1 VECGDRLEEKPVE
14 DMLDIVH
21 YFFECDVFT
30 TAEEHQA
37 RSAVRQLLYR
47 ELYGREYE
55 AGDSADSTANGGRE
69 FGTQEVASGDFFPA
83 AQVTADQFGVPTA
96 PGGPK
101 LTHKPYIPPTPVDPT
116 SPTPFGNVL
125 DAPLG

>member
-37 RSAVRQLLYR
+37 RTSVRQLLYR
-47 ELYGREYE
+47 ELYGREYTFD
-55 AGDSADSTANGGRE
+55 DSADSGVRE

-83 AQVTADQFGVPTA
+83 TQVTADQFGATTA
-96 PGGPK
+96 SGGPK

-116 SPTPFGNVL
+116 SAKPFGNVL

>member
-1 VECGDRLEEKPVE
+1 VECGDRLEERPVE

-30 TAEEHQA
+30 TPEEHQA
-37 RSAVRQLLYR
+37 RTSVRQLLYR
-47 ELYGREYE
+47 ELYGREY
-55 AGDSADSTANGGRE
+55 AGGGDAASTGDGGRE
-69 FGTQEVASGDFFPA
+69 FGTQEVASGDFYVPEQVRSPA
-83 AQVTADQFGVPTA
+83 A
-96 PGGPK
+96 PGAPK

-116 SPTPFGNVL
+116 SAKPFGNVL

>member
-1 VECGDRLEEKPVE
+1 
-14 DMLDIVH
+14 MLDIVH

-37 RSAVRQLLYR
+37 RTSVRQLLYR
-47 ELYGREYE
+47 DLYGREYT
-55 AGDSADSTANGGRE
+55 GGGSADSAGGVRE
-69 FGTQEVASGDFFPA
+69 FGTQEVASGDFFA
-83 AQVTADQFGVPTA
+83 AEQVTAPTT
-96 PGGPK
+96 PGGPV

-116 SPTPFGNVL
+116 SAKPFGNVL

>member
-1 VECGDRLEEKPVE
+1 LVECGDRLEEKPVE

-37 RSAVRQLLYR
+37 RTTVRELLYR
-47 ELYGREYE
+47 ELYGREY
-55 AGDSADSTANGGRE
+55 GWGNGADTASNGGRE
-69 FGTQEVASGDFFPA
+69 FGTQEVASGDFYVPEQVRSTTAPA
-83 AQVTADQFGVPTA
+83 APVA
-96 PGGPK
+96 PK

-116 SPTPFGNVL
+116 SSKPFGNVL